1 MKIIEIIV
9 SLSLITILISSLVS
23 FMFVIEKNKNE
34 NTINLLANI
43 EINNI
48 DQIFNNSKDD
58 FLDKIKDEYKIIK
71 IDKDNYYFIVDYKN
85 IKIKYFLTF
94 AMEEFDKYFLHLLKV
109 TATDEKDR
117 KINILEG
124 DGYIKTK
131 YIFK

>member
-9 SLSLITILISSLVS
+9 SLSLITVLISSLVS
-23 FMFVIEKNKNE
+23 LVLIIEKNKNE

-71 IDKDNYYFIVDYKN
+71 IDNDNYYFIVDYKN
-85 IKIKYFLTF
+85 IKIKYFLTLD
-94 AMEEFDKYFLHLLKV
+94 MEEFDKYYSYLLKV
-109 TATDEKDR
+109 IATDEKDR

>member
-48 DQIFNNSKDD
+48 DQVFNNSKDD

-94 AMEEFDKYFLHLLKV
+94 DMEEFDKYFLHLLKV
-109 TATDEKDR
+109 TAIDEKDR
-117 KINILEG
+117 EINILEG